1 MEPVVIDVDGR
12 RFSVLR
18 EGPGAPL
25 HVKTSQ
31 GKTFQWLPVCLDDH
45 LRVLEKHVHANERG
59 LSFDREGF
67 CATLLEAAGVP
78 EAFFE
83 ELEPLM
89 LWWAAGGADVDV
101 EPGIDE
107 AGWIDLGAGRVK
119 LRPWTWVERERAMRE
134 STTVLPNG
142 AQQFS
147 LERYM
152 LAMIRCSVVD
162 VAPNGLTLDDVAA
175 ARLVDAV
182 VAVNT
187 SGGRDE
193 DRMLGVGDAASQ
205 ALAQTTLRLCK
216 MLGWTPSQVW
226 SLPAAELDRLMAMLR
241 LTESAAVPVA
251 RAARPTGLAS
261 YPDAVVIQVEDG

>member
-12 RFSVLR
+12 HFSVFR

-25 HVKTSQ
+25 HVKTSR
-31 GKTFQWLPVCLDDH
+31 GEDLRWPPVRLDDH
-45 LRVLEKHVHANERG
+45 LRALENHVFTNERG

-67 CATLLEAAGVP
+67 CATLLEAAGVAP
-78 EAFFE
+78 ELFE
-83 ELEPLM
+83 ELAPLM
-89 LWWAAGGADVDV
+89 LWWAAGAADGEV

-119 LRPWTWVERERAMRE
+119 LRPWTWVERDKATRE
-134 STTVLPNG
+134 STTILPNG

-147 LERYM
+147 LEQYM
-152 LAMIRCSVVD
+152 QAMIRCSVVD
-162 VAPNGLTLDDVAA
+162 LAPHGSTLDDVTAS
-175 ARLVDAV
+175 RLVDAV

-193 DRMLGVGDAASQ
+193 DRILSAGDAAGQ
-205 ALAQTTLRLCK
+205 ALAQTTLQLCK

-226 SLPAAELDRLMAMLR
+226 SLPAAELDRLRAMLR
-241 LTESAAVPVA
+241 LTEMAAVP
-251 RAARPTGLAS
+251 AARTTRSTGLADF
-261 YPDAVVIQVEDG
+261 PDAVVIQVEDG